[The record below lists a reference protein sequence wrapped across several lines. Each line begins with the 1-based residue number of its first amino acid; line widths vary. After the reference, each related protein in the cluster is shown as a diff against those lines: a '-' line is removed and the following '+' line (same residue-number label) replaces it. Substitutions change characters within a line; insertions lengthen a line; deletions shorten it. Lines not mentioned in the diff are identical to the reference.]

1 MRLLVRSRPHGIAR
15 LVAIAALVGSTLA
28 PAQPSGAKDGGS
40 ATPDGGQ
47 AIPAEALPRRDLAP
61 DGGTAPAETGP
72 ANPERIIEIRVE
84 GNRRVEPE
92 AVKRA
97 LKNQVGQLFDREKS
111 GDDLRTLWSLNY
123 FSDIQL
129 LVQRTERGI
138 IYVVRVTERPSIRE
152 VKLQGNEELSKDDFK
167 EVLDLKPYSILDLDA
182 VRRNEKKIQDK
193 YIEKGFFLAEVTH
206 RVEPVAGTNEA
217 DVVFVIQE
225 HAKVMVKEINL
236 IGAIKVPPDDL
247 KGVMFTRVGGYL
259 SFITGE
265 GTFRE
270 EAFQRDVTILQAA
283 YYDRG
288 FVDVKIEKPL
298 VSMSSDKRYIY
309 IDVKIVEGEAYT
321 IGKLDFSGDLL
332 VPKQSLGALMTSHE
346 GELFNRSK
354 LSQDIATITDLY
366 LDKGYA
372 YANITPLTQLHREER
387 LVDLTFDIQKGN
399 QVYVERIDIG
409 GNTKTRD
416 KVIRRELRI
425 YEGELFSG
433 TGERRSK
440 ERVTALGFFETV
452 EVQHK
457 PGSDDSK
464 VVVTIDVKEKA
475 TGTFQVGLG
484 FSNVEN
490 FIFTAQVAQNNL
502 LGWGQTAS
510 FSAQISSLRS
520 FFQLSFLDPYFLD
533 TDYLFSID
541 LFRIQADYSGFLR
554 NSTGGDV
561 NLGYH
566 IWEDVIAN
574 LTYTREYIN
583 VEPSRT
589 FNTIPLANRLRI
601 SGVTSS
607 VRFSLQWDRRNNR
620 LFPTKGHLLFGS
632 AEIAPKFL
640 GSTFLFTRYVAY
652 GRYYLPLFWSFVFK
666 VNATIG
672 VIQSLDANQPVPI
685 SELFYVGGINSIR
698 GYALRTI
705 SPTTLVPRNTSPD
718 APADS
723 FPVGG
728 NKQAIFNFEI
738 EFPII
743 EKVGIKGVVFYDMGN
758 AFCYNCS
765 FFQDK
770 QYNLPLGMF
779 AAVGFGFRWFS
790 PVGPLRF
797 EWGFPLNRRPGIDQS
812 SLFEFTIGNFF

>member
-1 MRLLVRSRPHGIAR
+1 MRLLVRSCPHGIAR

-28 PAQPSGAKDGGS
+28 PAQPSGAADGGS
-40 ATPDGGQ
+40 P
-47 AIPAEALPRRDLAP
+47 IPAEALPRRELAP
-61 DGGTAPAETGP
+61 DGGTAAEPGP
-72 ANPERIIEIRVE
+72 PNPERIIEVRVE

-92 AVKRA
+92 AIKRA
-97 LKNQVGQLFDREKS
+97 LKNQVGQSFDREKTA
-111 GDDLRTLWSLNY
+111 DDLRTLWSLNY

-138 IYVVRVTERPSIRE
+138 IYVVRITERPSIRE

-182 VRRNEKKIQDK
+182 VRRNEKKIQEK
-193 YIEKGFFLAEVTH
+193 YIEKGFFLAEVAH
-206 RVEPVAGTNEA
+206 RIEPVAGSNEA

-236 IGAIKVPPDDL
+236 IGAIKVPADEL
-247 KGVMFTRVGGYL
+247 RGVMFTRVGGYL

-270 EAFQRDVTILQAA
+270 EIFQRDITILQAA

-288 FVDVKIEKPL
+288 FVDVKIDKPL
-298 VSMSSDKRYIY
+298 VSISADKRFIY
-309 IDVKIVEGEAYT
+309 ISIKIEEGEAYS
-321 IGKLDFSGDLL
+321 IGQLDFSGDLL
-332 VPKQSLGALMTSHE
+332 RPKEDFHKLMTSRQR
-346 GELFNRSK
+346 ELFNRSK
-354 LSQDIATITDLY
+354 LSQDISALTDVY
-366 LDKGYA
+366 LDQGYA
-372 YANITPLTQLHREER
+372 YANITPLTQLHREQR

-399 QVYVERIDIG
+399 QVYIERIDIS

-416 KVIRRELRI
+416 KVIRRELRV

-440 ERVTALGFFETV
+440 DRVTALGFFETV

-457 PGSDDSK
+457 PGSDDTK
-464 VVVTIDVKEKA
+464 VVVTVEVKEKA

-520 FFQLSFLDPYFLD
+520 FFQLSYFDPYFLD
-533 TDYLFSID
+533 TNYLFSVD
-541 LFRIQADYSGFLR
+541 LFRIQADYGGFLR

-566 IWEDVIAN
+566 IFEDVIAN
-574 LTYTREYIN
+574 LTYTREYVN

-589 FNTIPLANRLRI
+589 FNAIPLAGRLRN
-601 SGVTSS
+601 SGLTSS
-607 VRFSLQWDRRNNR
+607 ARFSLQWDRRNNR
-620 LFPTKGHLLFGS
+620 LFPTRGHLLFGS
-632 AEIAPKFL
+632 AESAPKVL
-640 GSTFLFTRYVAY
+640 GSSFLFARYAAY
-652 GRYYLPLFWSFVFK
+652 GRYYLPIIWGFVFK
-666 VNATIG
+666 VNATFG
-672 VIQSLDANQPVPI
+672 LIQSLDATQPVPI
-685 SELFYVGGINSIR
+685 SELFYLGGINSIR

-705 SPTTLVPRNTSPD
+705 SPTTLVARNSSPD
-718 APADS
+718 APVDA
-723 FPVGG
+723 FPIGG
-728 NKQAIFNFEI
+728 NKQAIFNFEL

-743 EKVGIKGVVFYDMGN
+743 EKVGIKGVFFFDTGN
-758 AFCYNCS
+758 AFCDKCS

-779 AAVGFGFRWFS
+779 ESVGFGFRWFS

-797 EWGFPLNRRPGIDQS
+797 EWGFPLNRRPDIDQS

>member
-1 MRLLVRSRPHGIAR
+1 MFG
-15 LVAIAALVGSTLA
+15 A
-28 PAQPSGAKDGGS
+28 PTS
-40 ATPDGGQ
+40 
-47 AIPAEALPRRDLAP
+47 IER
-61 DGGTAPAETGP
+61 GP
-72 ANPERIIEIRVE
+72 PNPERIIEVRVE
-84 GNRRVEPE
+84 GNRRVEPD
-92 AVKRA
+92 AIKRA
-97 LKNQVGQLFDREKS
+97 LKNQEGQIFDHEKT
-111 GDDLRTLWSLNY
+111 GDDLRSLWSLNY

-129 LVQRTERGI
+129 LVQRTDRGI
-138 IYVVRVTERPSIRE
+138 IYLVRVTERPAIRD

-167 EVLDLKPYSILDLDA
+167 EAIDLKSYSILDLDA
-182 VRRNEKKIQDK
+182 VRRNEKKIQEK
-193 YIEKGFFLAEVTH
+193 YVEKGFFLAEVTH
-206 RVEPVAGTNEA
+206 KIEPVAGTNEV
-217 DVVFVIQE
+217 DVVFVIHE
-225 HAKVMVKEINL
+225 HSKVMVKEISL
-236 IGAIKVPPDDL
+236 LGAIKVPADEL
-247 KGVMFTRVGGYL
+247 KGTMFTREGGYL

-270 EAFQRDVTILQAA
+270 EIFQRDLSILQAA

-288 FVDVKIEKPL
+288 FINVKIEKPQ
-298 VSMSSDKRYIY
+298 VSISSDKRYIY
-309 IDVKIVEGEAYT
+309 ISIKIEEGEAYT

-332 VPKQSLGALMTSHE
+332 VAKPTLKGLMTSRQ
-346 GELFNRSK
+346 GELFNRTK
-354 LSQDIATITDLY
+354 LSHDISTLTDLY
-366 LDKGYA
+366 LDQGYA
-372 YANITPLTQLHREER
+372 YANITPLTQLHTEQR
-387 LVDLTFDIQKGN
+387 LVDLTFDVQKGH
-399 QVYVERIDIG
+399 QVYIERIDIS

-416 KVIRRELRI
+416 KVVRREMRV

-464 VVVTIDVKEKA
+464 VIVTVEVKEKA

-520 FFQLSFLDPYFLD
+520 FFQLSFFDPYFFD
-533 TDYLFSID
+533 TNYIFSID
-541 LFRIQADYSGFLR
+541 LFRIQADYGGFLR

-566 IWEDVIAN
+566 FFEDVIGN
-574 LTYTREYIN
+574 VTYTREYIS

-589 FNTIPLANRLRI
+589 FNSIPLANRLRG
-601 SGVTSS
+601 SGTTSS

-620 LFPTKGHLLFGS
+620 LFPTKGSILFGS
-632 AEIAPKFL
+632 AEIAPSWL
-640 GSTFLFTRYVAY
+640 GSTFQFTRYSAY
-652 GRYYLPLFWSFVFK
+652 GRYYWPLFWGFVFK
-666 VNATIG
+666 VNATFGI
-672 VIQSLDANQPVPI
+672 IQSLNPSSPVPI
-685 SELFYVGGINSIR
+685 SELYYLGGINSIR
-698 GYALRTI
+698 GYALRSI
-705 SPTTLVPRNTSPD
+705 SPTILVPRDNSPEGPVD
-718 APADS
+718 A

-728 NKQAIFNFEI
+728 NKQAIFNFEL

-758 AFCYNCS
+758 AFAVNAN

-770 QYNLPLGMF
+770 QYNLPFGMF
-779 AAVGFGFRWFS
+779 TSVGFGFRWFS

>member
-1 MRLLVRSRPHGIAR
+1 MFG
-15 LVAIAALVGSTLA
+15 A
-28 PAQPSGAKDGGS
+28 P
-40 ATPDGGQ
+40 TT
-47 AIPAEALPRRDLAP
+47 IER
-61 DGGTAPAETGP
+61 GP
-72 ANPERIIEIRVE
+72 PNPERIIEVRVE
-84 GNRRVEPE
+84 GNRRVEPD
-92 AVKRA
+92 AIKRA
-97 LKNQVGQLFDREKS
+97 LKNQEGQIFDREKT
-111 GDDLRTLWSLNY
+111 GDDLRSLWSLNY

-138 IYVVRVTERPSIRE
+138 IYVVRVTERPAIRD

-167 EVLDLKPYSILDLDA
+167 EAIDLKSYSILDLDA
-182 VRRNEKKIQDK
+182 VRRNEKKIQEK
-193 YIEKGFFLAEVTH
+193 YVEKGFFLAEVTH
-206 RVEPVAGTNEA
+206 KIEPVSGTNEV
-217 DVVFVIQE
+217 DVVFVIHE
-225 HAKVMVKEINL
+225 HSKVMVKEISL
-236 IGAIKVPPDDL
+236 IGAIKVPADEL
-247 KGVMFTRVGGYL
+247 KGTMFTREGGYL

-270 EAFQRDVTILQAA
+270 EIFQRDLSILQAA

-288 FVDVKIEKPL
+288 FINVKIEKPQ
-298 VSMSSDKRYIY
+298 VSISTDKRYIY
-309 IDVKIVEGEAYT
+309 ISIKIEEGEAYT

-332 VPKQSLGALMTSHE
+332 VPKQQLKGLMTSRE
-346 GELFNRSK
+346 SELFNRTK
-354 LSQDIATITDLY
+354 LSHDISTLTDLY
-366 LDKGYA
+366 LDQGYA
-372 YANITPLTQLHREER
+372 YANITPLTQLHTEQR
-387 LVDLTFDIQKGN
+387 LVDLTFDIQKGH
-399 QVYVERIDIG
+399 QVYIERIDIS

-416 KVIRRELRI
+416 KVIRREMRV

-457 PGSDDSK
+457 PGTDDSK
-464 VVVTIDVKEKA
+464 LIVTVEVKEKA

-520 FFQLSFLDPYFLD
+520 FFQLSYFDPYFFD
-533 TDYLFSID
+533 TNYIFSID
-541 LFRIQADYSGFLR
+541 LFRIQADYGGFLR

-566 IWEDVIAN
+566 FFEDVIGN
-574 LTYTREYIN
+574 VTYTREYIS

-589 FNTIPLANRLRI
+589 FNSIPLANRLRG
-601 SGVTSS
+601 SGTTSS

-620 LFPTKGHLLFGS
+620 LFPTKGSILFGS
-632 AEIAPKFL
+632 AEIAPAFL
-640 GSTFLFTRYVAY
+640 GSTFQFTRYSAY
-652 GRYYLPLFWSFVFK
+652 GRYYWPLFWGFVFK
-666 VNATIG
+666 VNATFGI
-672 VIQSLDANQPVPI
+672 IQSLNPNSPVPI
-685 SELFYVGGINSIR
+685 SELYYLGGINSIR
-698 GYALRTI
+698 GYALRSI
-705 SPTTLVPRNTSPD
+705 SPTILVPRDNSPEGPVD
-718 APADS
+718 A

-728 NKQAIFNFEI
+728 NKQAIFNFEL

-758 AFCYNCS
+758 TFAVNAN
-765 FFQDK
+765 FFQDR
-770 QYNLPLGMF
+770 QYNLPFGMF
-779 AAVGFGFRWFS
+779 TAVGFGFRWFS